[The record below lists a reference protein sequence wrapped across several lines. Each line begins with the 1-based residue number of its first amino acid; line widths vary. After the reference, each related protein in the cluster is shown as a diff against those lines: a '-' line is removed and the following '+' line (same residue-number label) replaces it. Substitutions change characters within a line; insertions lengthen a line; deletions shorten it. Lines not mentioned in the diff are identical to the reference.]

1 MKPRPK
7 VQKLKPEPKSFYLL
21 ATDDGSFT
29 LLHPVFGEAYSS
41 RYGAWMQA
49 NELYLKQTQTH
60 LHPSPRVLEVGFG
73 LGVNFCAALENCLG
87 RGAYLE
93 YLSYEAYPLSRE
105 VLASVK
111 RPLSV
116 SAQRVWAE
124 ILEGWAGQP
133 GRPLRLEGA
142 WGRLEVRY
150 EDVAKAFFPTDWA
163 SAVYFDPFSP
173 KVNPEPWQLE
183 VLKKLFLATKG
194 GARLAT
200 YSVAG
205 HFRRTLVASGFRVSK
220 VPGIGKKAWTVAE
233 HPID

>member
-1 MKPRPK
+1 MKPD
-7 VQKLKPEPKSFYLL
+7 PKSFHLL
-21 ATDDGSFT
+21 PTDDGSLT

-73 LGVNFCAALENCLG
+73 LGVNFCATLENCLG

-93 YLSYEAYPLSRE
+93 YLSYEAYPVSRQ

-116 SAQRVWAE
+116 SAQRVWAS
-124 ILEGWAGQP
+124 ILDGWPAQP
-133 GRPLRLEGA
+133 GGPLCLEGA

-150 EDVAKAFFPTDWA
+150 EDVAQALFPTDWA
-163 SAVYFDPFSP
+163 SAVYLDPFSP

-194 GARLAT
+194 GAWLTT

-205 HFRRTLVASGFRVSK
+205 SFRRALAASGFKVSR

-233 HPID
+233 HPRD